1 MIEFLIDLLVIIGI
15 GFEPHVGAFITL
27 EEAPTPDQ
35 QSCAQVVSLGNGSPL
50 QRREYGA
57 PLILLWRIQK
67 NGYENFT
74 TMVRG
79 ADYLCEAQ
87 QIGFLA
93 RAAIGA
99 YTSAGYESGRYCGEY
114 DLPVDW

>member
-1 MIEFLIDLLVIIGI
+1 MIKFLIDFFVIIGI
-15 GFEPHVGAFITL
+15 GFEPHVEAFITL
-27 EEAPTPDQ
+27 EEAPTPYQ
-35 QSCAQVVSLGNGSPL
+35 QSCAQVVSLGNGSSL

-57 PLILLWRIQK
+57 PLILLWRNQK

-74 TMVRG
+74 TMDRG

-93 RAAIGA
+93 HAAIGA
-99 YTSAGYESGRYCGEY
+99 YTGAGYEFGYYCGE
-114 DLPVDW
+114 